1 MEDLPSGKTAIIFI
15 GIPASGKSSF
25 YAQYFQDTY
34 TLINLDTLHTRNKEN
49 TLMAECLADG
59 KSFVVDNTNPKKTD
73 RKRYITPAKK
83 EGYRIVGYF
92 FQSRMAD
99 CISRN
104 EKRTGKK
111 RVPDIAIVS
120 KSNELE
126 LPDKDEGFD
135 SLYFVRMNGNDFVIE
150 EWRDD
155 L

>member
-1 MEDLPSGKTAIIFI
+1 MESLPSGKTAIILI
-15 GIPASGKSSF
+15 SIPASGKSTF
-25 YAQYFQDTY
+25 YSLYFQDAY
-34 TLINLDTLHTRNKEN
+34 TLINLDSLHTRSKEN
-49 TLMAECLADG
+49 ILMTECLAEG

-73 RKRYITPAKK
+73 RERYIMPAKK
-83 EGYRIVGYF
+83 EGYRVIGYF
-92 FQSRMAD
+92 FQSKITD

-111 RVPDIAIVS
+111 RVPDIAIIS

-150 EWRDD
+150 EWNGDI
-155 L
+155 